1 LRKRL
6 EKQRRRKSKMEEK
19 KFVKLKKDEFKIK
32 EYIKK
37 ALGKGRVS
45 NVYIEYTP
53 IGEKIIIS
61 TSRPGYVIG
70 RKGEKIAEL
79 TELLKRD
86 YKLENPAIEIKEI
99 EKPEFD
105 AQTIADEI
113 AIFLERFGSLKFKVA
128 AYKMLQRIRRAGA
141 LGAEIRLSGKLPS
154 ERAKSWR
161 FSEGYLKKTGETAK
175 IVERAQAVANTM
187 AGTIGVKVDILPP
200 DRKIHDKIEVNA
212 EMNQK
217 IQENRLKLI
226 ENDSTK
232 KKRN

>member
-1 LRKRL
+1 
-6 EKQRRRKSKMEEK
+6 MEEK
-19 KFVKLKKDEFKIK
+19 KFVKLKKEEFKIK

-37 ALGKGRVS
+37 AMGKGRVS

-61 TSRPGYVIG
+61 TARPGYVIG

-187 AGTIGVKVDILPP
+187 AGTIGIKVDILPP

-217 IQENRLKLI
+217 IQENKLKPI
-226 ENDSTK
+226 ENGSTK

>member
-1 LRKRL
+1 
-6 EKQRRRKSKMEEK
+6 MEEK

-212 EMNQK
+212 EMNQI
-217 IQENRLKLI
+217 IQGNKLKPI

>member
-1 LRKRL
+1 
-6 EKQRRRKSKMEEK
+6 MEEK

-212 EMNQK
+212 EMNQI
-217 IQENRLKLI
+217 IQGNRLKLI

>member
-1 LRKRL
+1 
-6 EKQRRRKSKMEEK
+6 MEEK

-212 EMNQK
+212 EMNQI
-217 IQENRLKLI
+217 IQGNKLKLI

>member
-1 LRKRL
+1 
-6 EKQRRRKSKMEEK
+6 MEEK

-217 IQENRLKLI
+217 IQENKLKQI

>member
-1 LRKRL
+1 
-6 EKQRRRKSKMEEK
+6 MEEK
-19 KFVKLKKDEFKIK
+19 KFVKLKKEEFKIK
-32 EYIKK
+32 EYIKN
-37 ALGKGRVS
+37 AMGKGRIS

-53 IGEKIIIS
+53 IGEKIVIS

-79 TELLKRD
+79 TELLKKD

-154 ERAKSWR
+154 ERARSWR

-175 IVERAQAVANTM
+175 IVERAQAVANTI
-187 AGTIGVKVDILPP
+187 AGVIGIKVDILPP
-200 DRKIHDKIEVNA
+200 GRKIHDKIEVNA
-212 EMNQK
+212 EMNQR
-217 IQENRLKLI
+217 IQENKSKTI
-226 ENDSTK
+226 ENGNTK
-232 KKRN
+232 KKRS

>member
-1 LRKRL
+1 
-6 EKQRRRKSKMEEK
+6 MEEK
-19 KFVKLKKDEFKIK
+19 KFVKLKKEEFKVK

-37 ALGKGRVS
+37 AMGKGRVS

-61 TSRPGYVIG
+61 TARPGYVIG

-217 IQENRLKLI
+217 IQENKLKPI

>member
-1 LRKRL
+1 
-6 EKQRRRKSKMEEK
+6 MEEK

-32 EYIKK
+32 EYIKR

-212 EMNQK
+212 EMNQI
-217 IQENRLKLI
+217 IQGNKLKLI

>member
-1 LRKRL
+1 
-6 EKQRRRKSKMEEK
+6 MEEK
-19 KFVKLKKDEFKIK
+19 KFVKLKKEEFKIK

-37 ALGKGRVS
+37 AMGKGRVS

-61 TSRPGYVIG
+61 TARPGYVIG

-217 IQENRLKLI
+217 IQENKLKPI

>member
-1 LRKRL
+1 
-6 EKQRRRKSKMEEK
+6 MEEK

-212 EMNQK
+212 EMNQI
-217 IQENRLKLI
+217 IQGNRLKPI